1 MRSPRLR
8 ALSVLPL
15 LTVVS
20 ALTAALVPAAAPSS
34 AASAYPSFAKV
45 TDKKGDAPLGADL
58 VSGRYSMT
66 VGSAKRVTFSVRL
79 TKLTDASFLAFEI
92 HPEAEGWDRIA
103 VYREN
108 GKTVA
113 KMYLIDTGEE
123 YPVPT
128 PVPRA
133 CPDLS
138 VTWAPGR
145 AEVTVIVPWR
155 CFQAASSA
163 YPPFELQAY
172 ARLGG
177 QPNGVRDALPAKN
190 MQF

>member
-1 MRSPRLR
+1 MRSSRLR
-8 ALSVLPL
+8 ALSVLPGL
-15 LTVVS
+15 PVLTVVA
-20 ALTAALVPAAAPSS
+20 ALTAALVPAS
-34 AASAYPSFAKV
+34 AASAYPASAKV

-177 QPNGVRDALPAKN
+177 QPNGVRDALPAKD